1 MIIEIHFVFIFITGL
16 KMANRQSNQLPLNL
30 PQLQNLVKRDPESY
44 KQEFLQQK
52 DHFDAVYDA
61 FVTYYDQRNDKYNE
75 EIDKLMT
82 FLAQVAHCYTEE
94 LTGFP
99 QKLMDALEKHA
110 WEMHADNRMSICRT
124 LILLR
129 NKNLLEP
136 MDLLPLFF
144 KLFQCPDKRLRKCL
158 QQNII
163 ADIKNMNIKRRN
175 NKLNT
180 YLQNFMFQMVNNSHA
195 KTAKISL
202 NIMVE
207 LYHKNVWNDAKCVN
221 VIAEACL
228 SKIPSVMITAVKF
241 FLTSNVAE
249 KEDGSDSEDDIPN
262 PKEMMM
268 ANRVNKK
275 TRKREKNLDKLKTLV
290 KKKKKK
296 QKTENFQFSALHLI
310 YDPQGFAEK
319 LFKQM
324 STLHDQFEGK
334 LLTLELISRLI
345 GVHELIL
352 LNFYP
357 YLSRFLRPHQREVT
371 KILQC
376 VAQAAHQLVPPENL
390 ESVVEVIVNN
400 FVTERNSADVMAV
413 GINAIR
419 EICLRCPLSMNRD
432 MLQDLSSYKSYREK
446 SVMMAARSLIHLFR
460 DANPELLQK
469 RDKGKPTIAAVEKK
483 AKGFGE
489 LDAVELIPGAEA
501 LVGNDGEEAEDDDG
515 VDSDSS
521 GEWIN
526 LSDSENEANGSDE
539 EVDDEEEED
548 EDDDDNDEEEDGD
561 DSGNE
566 DAESEENKNEKAKE
580 KKNPKK
586 KSKKEPEEEGLDPQA
601 RRLKALELIQTQI
614 LTDEDF
620 KRMEKL
626 QMQKQVVGAKKGSAK
641 KRKASEAIDHVSKQI
656 DELVDLGAIENIHKR
671 KRHDREARL
680 EAVKKGQEGREKFG
694 KKKGRMNPHA
704 STTNKEKRKSK
715 AFMMLK
721 PKLKRKGKSS
731 VQERQRSFKHWL
743 EKTRKRML
751 KLK

>member
-1 MIIEIHFVFIFITGL
+1 
-16 KMANRQSNQLPLNL
+16 MANRQSNQLPLNL

-61 FVTYYDQRNDKYNE
+61 FITYYDQRNEQYNE

-202 NIMVE
+202 NIMID

-228 SKIPSVMITAVKF
+228 SKVPSVMMTAVKF
-241 FLTSNVAE
+241 FLTSNQAE
-249 KEDGSDSEDDIPN
+249 KEDGSDSEDDLPN
-262 PKEMMM
+262 PKEVVM

-275 TRKREKNLDKLKTLV
+275 TRKREKTLKKVKSIV

-324 STLHDQFEGK
+324 STQHDQFEGK
-334 LLTLELISRLI
+334 LMTLELISRLI

-390 ESVVEVIVNN
+390 ESVLEVIVNN

-419 EICLRCPLSMNRD
+419 EICLRCPLAMNKD

-446 SVMMAARSLIHLFR
+446 SVMMSARSLIHLFR

-469 RDKGKPTIAAVEKK
+469 RDKGKPTIAAIEKRT
-483 AKGFGE
+483 KGFGE
-489 LDAVELIPGAEA
+489 LDAVELIPGAEV
-501 LVGNDGEEAEDDDG
+501 LVGNAGEEAAEDDDG

-526 LSDSENEANGSDE
+526 MPDSENEANESDE
-539 EVDDEEEED
+539 EVEGEEEDEEEED
-548 EDDDDNDEEEDGD
+548 GE

-566 DAESEENKNEKAKE
+566 DVESEENQTEGGESKPE
-580 KKNPKK
+580 KKTKK
-586 KSKKEPEEEGLDPQA
+586 KSTKEQEVEEVDPQE
-601 RRLKALELIQTQI
+601 RRMKALELIQTQI

-626 QMQKQVVGAKKGSAK
+626 QMQKQIVGAKKGSAK
-641 KRKASEAIDHVSKQI
+641 KRKASEAIDNVSKQI

-671 KRHDREARL
+671 RRHDREARL
-680 EAVKKGQEGREKFG
+680 ETVKKGQEGREKFG
-694 KKKGRMNPHA
+694 QKKGRMNPFA

-715 AFMMLK
+715 NFLMLK

-731 VQERQRSFKHWL
+731 IQERQRSFKSWL
-743 EKTRKRML
+743 DKTRKRML

>member
-1 MIIEIHFVFIFITGL
+1 MS
-16 KMANRQSNQLPLNL
+16 NRQSNKLPLNL

-44 KQEFLQQK
+44 KVEFLQQK
-52 DHFDAVYDA
+52 EHFDAVYDA
-61 FVTYYDQRNDKYNE
+61 FIQYHDQRNEQYNE

-82 FLAQVAHCYTEE
+82 FLAQVAHCYPEE

-110 WEMHADNRMSICRT
+110 WEMHADNRMSLCRT

-136 MDLLPLFF
+136 TDLLPLFF

-158 QQNII
+158 QLNII
-163 ADIKNMNIKRRN
+163 ADIKNMNTKKRN

-202 NIMVE
+202 NIMID

-241 FLTSNVAE
+241 FLTCN
-249 KEDGSDSEDDIPN
+249 KEDTKEDSDSDDDLPN
-262 PKEMMM
+262 PKDVMM

-275 TRKREKNLDKLKTLV
+275 TRKREKTVDKLKSII

-296 QKTENFQFSALHLI
+296 RQVENFQFSALHLI
-310 YDPQGFAEK
+310 YDPQGFSEK

-324 STLHDQFEGK
+324 NTQHDQFEGK
-334 LLTLELISRLI
+334 LFTLELISRLI
-345 GVHELIL
+345 GSHELIL

-357 YLSRFLRPHQREVT
+357 YVNRFLKPHQREVT

-376 VAQAAHQLVPPENL
+376 VAQAAHQLVPPDSIEI
-390 ESVVEVIVNN
+390 VINEIINN

-419 EICLRCPLSMNRD
+419 EICLRCPLAMSRD
-432 MLQDLSSYKSYREK
+432 MLQDLSQYKTYKEK
-446 SVMMAARSLIHLFR
+446 SVMMASKSLIHLFR
-460 DANPELLQK
+460 DVNPELLQK
-469 RDKGKPTIAAVEKK
+469 RDKGKPTIAAMERKQR
-483 AKGFGE
+483 GFGE
-489 LDAVELIPGAEA
+489 LNAVELIPGAEV
-501 LVGNDGEEAEDDDG
+501 LVGNEGKEEDAGGDSDGD
-515 VDSDSS
+515 DSDSS

-526 LSDSENEANGSDE
+526 MSDSENEGDDASGNEEADE
-539 EVDDEEEED
+539 ESGDDDEEEE
-548 EDDDDNDEEEDGD
+548 EDGEQTED
-561 DSGNE
+561 GVEKEVKKGKKKENSKEKE
-566 DAESEENKNEKAKE
+566 DAAEEM
-580 KKNPKK
+580 
-586 KSKKEPEEEGLDPQA
+586 DPQT
-601 RRLKALELIQTQI
+601 RRLKAMELIQTQL

-641 KRKASEAIDHVSKQI
+641 KRKASEAMDNVTKQ
-656 DELVDLGAIENIHKR
+656 
-671 KRHDREARL
+671 
-680 EAVKKGQEGREKFG
+680 
-694 KKKGRMNPHA
+694 M
-704 STTNKEKRKSK
+704 
-715 AFMMLK
+715 
-721 PKLKRKGKSS
+721 
-731 VQERQRSFKHWL
+731 
-743 EKTRKRML
+743 
-751 KLK
+751 

>member
-1 MIIEIHFVFIFITGL
+1 
-16 KMANRQSNQLPLNL
+16 MANRQSNQLPLNL

-61 FVTYYDQRNDKYNE
+61 FITYYDQRNEQYNE

-144 KLFQCPDKRLRKCL
+144 KLFQCQDKRLRKCL

-163 ADIKNMNIKRRN
+163 ADIKNMNVKRKN

-202 NIMVE
+202 SIMIE

-228 SKIPSVMITAVKF
+228 SKVPSVMMTAVKF

-249 KEDGSDSEDDIPN
+249 KEDGSDSEDDIPD

-275 TRKREKNLDKLKTLV
+275 TRKRERTLGKLKTLV
-290 KKKKKK
+290 KKKRKK

-324 STLHDQFEGK
+324 STQHDQFEGK
-334 LLTLELISRLI
+334 LMTLELISRLI

-357 YLSRFLRPHQREVT
+357 YLGRFLRPHQREVT

-390 ESVVEVIVNN
+390 ESVLEVIVNN

-446 SVMMAARSLIHLFR
+446 SVMMSARSLIHLFR
-460 DANPELLQK
+460 DVNPELLQK
-469 RDKGKPTIAAVEKK
+469 RDKGKPTIAAVQKK
-483 AKGFGE
+483 TRGFGE
-489 LDAVELIPGAEA
+489 LDAVELIPGAEV
-501 LVGNDGEEAEDDDG
+501 LVGNPDDEAEGDDDG
-515 VDSDSS
+515 ADSDSS

-526 LSDSENEANGSDE
+526 ISGSENEADESDE
-539 EVDDEEEED
+539 EVEDEEG
-548 EDDDDNDEEEDGD
+548 EDDDDEDGE
-561 DSGNE
+561 DSGNG
-566 DAESEENKNEKAKE
+566 DESDEKQGENEKSKVE
-580 KKNPKK
+580 KKTTK
-586 KSKKEPEEEGLDPQA
+586 KSKKQEKEEVDPQE
-601 RRLKALELIQTQI
+601 RRMKALELIQTQI

-620 KRMEKL
+620 KKMEKL
-626 QMQKQVVGAKKGSAK
+626 QMQKQIVGAKKGSAK
-641 KRKASEAIDHVSKQI
+641 KRKASEAIDNVSKQI

-680 EAVKKGQEGREKFG
+680 ESVKKGQEGREKFG
-694 KKKGRMNPHA
+694 RKKGRMNPFA

-715 AFMMLK
+715 NFLMLK

-731 VQERQRSFKHWL
+731 IQERQRSFKSWL